1 MDSLSF
7 LTFTTPL
14 NIAEEKEKFF
24 KDSTYHPHFIFR
36 QPNRDYLLS
45 IVNSLEE
52 KGRTNTKNYFKAKLF
67 LAVADSDF
75 QEVTTWAKRLFN
87 KDYDYELAHIAKS
100 YVSTHFSCIPQKPS
114 NIEDVAKRFE
124 EVLEY
129 FEIPYS
135 VEVSERHG
143 FNCRPSHTKR
153 TIYISRYAN
162 MQYFPVEGMV
172 KHEMSHVIRG
182 HNQNFLPMPQLNFY
196 IRTEEG
202 LACYFQDF
210 THDAG
215 DISLYQHSI
224 EYLATEVA
232 LAGSLRDTFNF
243 MTDAGFNKEL
253 AWQRSIRHKFG
264 FSDTK
269 KPGDIMKPS
278 MYFANEM
285 KIKDHT
291 KAELLRFLSG
301 KLSYSQLGQVDGYQ
315 GPVMQEKIQEYYKL
329 Y

>member
-14 NIAEEKEKFF
+14 NIAEEKEKFL
-24 KDSTYHPHFIFR
+24 KDSQYHPQFVFR
-36 QPNRDYLLS
+36 TANREYLLS
-45 IVNSLEE
+45 VISVLEE
-52 KGRTNTKNYFKAKLF
+52 KERTNTKNYFKAKLF
-67 LAVADSDF
+67 LAISDNDF
-75 QEVTTWAKRLFN
+75 QQVTEWAKKLFN
-87 KDYDYELAHIAKS
+87 KSYDYELANKAKT
-100 YVSTHFSCIPQKPS
+100 YVAAHLNCSPQKHS

-124 EVLEY
+124 EVLKF

-135 VEVSERHG
+135 VEISDRHG

-153 TIYISRYAN
+153 KIYISRFAN

-172 KHEMSHVIRG
+172 KHEMSHIIRG

-215 DISLYQHSI
+215 QISLYQHSI

-232 LAGSLRDTFNF
+232 LEGSLRDTFNF
-243 MTDAGFNKEL
+243 MVDAGFNTEL

-285 KIKDHT
+285 KIKEHT
-291 KAELLRFLSG
+291 KNELLRFLSG
-301 KLSYSQLGQVDGYQ
+301 KLSYSQLSQVDGYQ
-315 GPVMQEKIQEYYKL
+315 GPISQEKIQEYYKL